1 MPHIPTPPP
10 IRRGMGEL
18 TDEKREYLKE
28 LEEWI
33 SGYPEGEEWVF
44 PNGIMREREF
54 FLDLINKVRII
65 EGYSSTDRVW
75 LDLITQAHSKWKR
88 NKVC

>member
-1 MPHIPTPPP
+1 MPYIPTPPP

-28 LEEWI
+28 LEEWLATYI
-33 SGYPEGEEWVF
+33 EGKEFHF

-54 FLDLINKVRII
+54 FLDLVDKVRII

-75 LDLITQAHSKWKR
+75 LDLITREHWKSKR
-88 NKVC
+88 VC

>member
-1 MPHIPTPPP
+1 MPYIPTPPP

-18 TDEKREYLKE
+18 TNEKREYLKE
-28 LEEWI
+28 LEGWLAAYI
-33 SGYPEGEEWVF
+33 EGKEFHF

-54 FLDLINKVRII
+54 FLELVDKVRII

-75 LDLITQAHSKWKR
+75 LDLITREHWKSKKG
-88 NKVC
+88 

>member
-1 MPHIPTPPP
+1 MKT
-10 IRRGMGEL
+10 GQL
-18 TDEKREYLKE
+18 NDEKREYLKE
-28 LEEWI
+28 LHQWLATYI
-33 SGYPEGEEWVF
+33 EGKEFYF

-75 LDLITQAHSKWKR
+75 LDLITREHNRWKR
-88 NKVC
+88 NG

>member
-1 MPHIPTPPP
+1 MPQLPTPPP

-28 LEEWI
+28 LHQWLATYI
-33 SGYPEGEEWVF
+33 EGKEFHF

-54 FLDLINKVRII
+54 FLDLIDKVRII

-75 LDLITQAHSKWKR
+75 LDLITREHWKSKKG
-88 NKVC
+88 

>member
-1 MPHIPTPPP
+1 MPQLPTPPP

-28 LEEWI
+28 LHQWLATYI
-33 SGYPEGEEWVF
+33 EGKEFHF

-54 FLDLINKVRII
+54 FLELVDKVRII

-75 LDLITQAHSKWKR
+75 LDLITREHSKWKR

>member
-1 MPHIPTPPP
+1 MPQLPIPPP
-10 IRRGMGEL
+10 IRKSMGEL

-28 LEEWI
+28 LEEWLTP
-33 SGYPEGEEWVF
+33 YPKGEEFHF

-54 FLDLINKVRII
+54 FLELVDKVRII

-75 LDLITQAHSKWKR
+75 LDLITREHWKSKKG
-88 NKVC
+88 

>member
-1 MPHIPTPPP
+1 MSYTPIPPP
-10 IRRGMGEL
+10 NRRPMGEL

-28 LEEWI
+28 LHQWLNGYDKDEEFQ
-33 SGYPEGEEWVF
+33 F
-44 PNGIMREREF
+44 PNGIMRDREF

-75 LDLITQAHSKWKR
+75 LDLITREHWKSKKD
-88 NKVC
+88 KIC

>member
-1 MPHIPTPPP
+1 MPQLPIPPP
-10 IRRGMGEL
+10 IRREMGEL
-18 TDEKREYLKE
+18 TDEKREYLNE
-28 LEEWI
+28 LEGWLAT
-33 SGYPEGEEWVF
+33 YPEGEEFIF

-75 LDLITQAHSKWKR
+75 LDLITREHSKWKR
-88 NKVC
+88 NR

>member
-1 MPHIPTPPP
+1 
-10 IRRGMGEL
+10 MGEL

-28 LEEWI
+28 LHQWLNGYDKDEEFQ
-33 SGYPEGEEWVF
+33 F
-44 PNGIMREREF
+44 PNGIMRDREF

-75 LDLITQAHSKWKR
+75 LDLITREHWKSKKD
-88 NKVC
+88 KIC

>member
-1 MPHIPTPPP
+1 MPYIPTPPP

-28 LEEWI
+28 LHQWLAD
-33 SGYPEGEEWVF
+33 YPEGEEFHF

-54 FLDLINKVRII
+54 FLDLVDKVRII

-75 LDLITQAHSKWKR
+75 LDLITREHSKWKK
-88 NKVC
+88 NVVC

>member
-1 MPHIPTPPP
+1 MPHIPIPPP
-10 IRRGMGEL
+10 IRKSMGEL

-28 LEEWI
+28 LHQWLAA
-33 SGYPEGEEWVF
+33 YPEGEEFHF

-54 FLDLINKVRII
+54 FLDLVDKVRII

-75 LDLITQAHSKWKR
+75 LDLITREHSKWKK
-88 NKVC
+88 NVVC